1 MSVSEKA
8 SHLSSP
14 SMHTTSHTRSVVV
27 LGGSYGGSRAAQVLA
42 EGLPQ
47 GWRVVLVD
55 RNSHMNHV
63 YNFSR
68 YAVLAGHEH
77 KAFIPYNHI
86 PSSSLSDLPSSSS
99 HVRVQATITSIDK
112 HRITLSPNLPDH
124 TFQQSSLDFDY
135 AIYALGSHLPS
146 PIDLWSH
153 QKEGGAR
160 SSLESPEISTYGGTK
175 PEGISSL
182 RERQRRVEAATSVLV
197 VGGGALGIQF
207 ASDIAAVYP
216 QKRVTLLH
224 SRHRLLPKFDDAMH
238 EEALQGLQELNI
250 QVILGE
256 RLDFES
262 LQHTSVP
269 KGSSEPRVVRTIS
282 GQEISAD
289 LLLLCTG
296 QIPNTGFLRDMD
308 PRTVVP
314 DTGLASVLRTMQL
327 HVPPPSP
334 KPHEFKA
341 DTDDRVLHW
350 WKKPLHWM
358 KKILHRFK
366 NLYLDT
372 KTATRQ
378 SALSPPLAS
387 VPHAGTPST
396 PSSPISSTGT
406 LFESNPPQETL
417 YPNIFVVG
425 DAADAFDAIKAGHT
439 AYYQA
444 EVAAKNILR
453 LIHRDEKGGI
463 AANDELDSELEE
475 YVPGPPAIKVSLGMT
490 KSVYEVNG
498 LVGTKDDGVEDLSA
512 AIMWAACGMRDVSEE
527 DMFA

>member
-1 MSVSEKA
+1 
-8 SHLSSP
+8 
-14 SMHTTSHTRSVVV
+14 MHTKSHTKTVVV
-27 LGGSYGGSRAAQVLA
+27 LGGSYGGSRAAQILA

-55 RNSHMNHV
+55 RNSHLNHV

-77 KAFIPYNHI
+77 KAFIPYNNL
-86 PSSSLSDLPSSSS
+86 PSSSLPDIPSSSS

-112 HRITLSPNLPDH
+112 HCITLSPNLPDH
-124 TFQQSSLDFDY
+124 EQQQSSLDFNY

-153 QKEGGAR
+153 KRECGVKP
-160 SSLESPEISTYGGTK
+160 SLEPPGLGISTYGGTK
-175 PEGISSL
+175 SEGISSL
-182 RERQRRVEAATSVLV
+182 RERQKRVEAATSVLV

-224 SRHRLLPKFDDAMH
+224 SRHRLLPKFDDTMH
-238 EEALQGLQELNI
+238 EEALQGLQELN
-250 QVILGE
+250 VRVVLGE

-262 LQHTSVP
+262 LRHISAT
-269 KGSSEPRVVRTIS
+269 KGSSEPRIVRTLS

-296 QIPNTGFLRDMD
+296 QIPNTGLLRDMD
-308 PRTVVP
+308 PRTIVQE
-314 DTGLASVLRTMQL
+314 TGLASVLRTMQL
-327 HVPPPSP
+327 HVPPPTP
-334 KPHEFKA
+334 EPHDFEA
-341 DTDDRVLHW
+341 DTDD
-350 WKKPLHWM
+350 
-358 KKILHRFK
+358 
-366 NLYLDT
+366 D
-372 KTATRQ
+372 
-378 SALSPPLAS
+378 PP
-387 VPHAGTPST
+387 H
-396 PSSPISSTGT
+396 
-406 LFESNPPQETL
+406 ETL

-444 EVAAKNILR
+444 EVAARNILR
-453 LIHRDEKGGI
+453 LIYRDEKFGI
-463 AANDELDSELEE
+463 AVENGLDSELEE
-475 YVPGPPAIKVSLGMT
+475 YAPGPPAIKVTLGLT
-490 KSVYEVNG
+490 KLVYEVDG
-498 LVGTKDDGVEDLSA
+498 VVGTKDDGVEDLNA
-512 AIMWAACGMRDVSEE
+512 AVMWAACGMRDVSEE